1 MTATLALMNIGNHP
15 DDEVTFVSGSDE
27 FTLRRGEH
35 TAYGVRV
42 DDGFSFNVRQ
52 VRHADGSECR
62 ETIPMLLTKEGPGG
76 DLVRADFNPS
86 ENDRVAR
93 LKQIAGALINECDV
107 VREENPNAARH
118 VSLAITAVE
127 EAAMWAVKAATTE
140 LKGTDKRQVT
150 NTKKTR

>member
-1 MTATLALMNIGNHP
+1 MTAKLALMNIGNHP
-15 DDEVTFVSGSDE
+15 DDEVTFVSGSGE
-27 FTLRRGEH
+27 VTLKQGEH
-35 TAYGVRV
+35 TAFDVR
-42 DDGFSFNVRQ
+42 DDDWFGLKMLR
-52 VRHADGSECR
+52 VRHAGGSECR

-93 LKQIAGALINECDV
+93 LKQIAGALINECEV
-107 VREENPNAARH
+107 VREENPNAGRH
-118 VSLAITAVE
+118 ASLAITAVE